1 MAKRRSPPGP
11 LGVKEAWSTTLLAAS
26 ILSSCLLLTY
36 AQGGTE
42 FLIKV
47 EPEKPKE
54 GQSVTLTP
62 EAVDLTEFASC
73 SWYRGTIEDRKK
85 IFTYY
90 LVPKPGQVNGSAF
103 TGRETGALDCS
114 LRITNLRANDS
125 AIYTLSMEGPTGF
138 KTRNASLTVLG
149 VVTNINISDPGKAI
163 ENNITVLNCT
173 SAGSD
178 VSYSWLKGNQ
188 SLVVGGRIS
197 LSNNNQTLTFN
208 TTSRNDSDS
217 YSCHG
222 YNTFSNDTVT
232 YLLNVLYG
240 PDVPVISPS
249 AHSYAEGSNLTL
261 SCKAD
266 SNPAAQYTW
275 ALNETSEVGNTSQLL
290 ILNLLFNNTGNYTC
304 KAFNSETNNHSS
316 SPNQEIWVLAKVSN
330 VIITGL
336 SETNE
341 SESVSVTL
349 NCTSSGSEVS
359 YFWFKGNQSLEDGGH
374 VSLGSDNQSVIIYPV
389 DRSDAGSYLCL
400 GVNSISNNT
409 SIPFNLTVFYGP
421 DVPVIS
427 PSAHSYAEGSNLSL
441 SCKADSNPAAQYT
454 WALNETSEVG
464 NTSQLLI
471 LNLLFNNTGNYTC
484 KAFNS
489 ETNNHSSSPSEEI
502 RVLET
507 LSSPVLW
514 PPENTVPENTSVTL
528 YCITSNSRDVNVSW
542 FQDGN
547 SLTVPSDQDRNLTR
561 VVTKDVEG
569 IYTCNAT
576 NPVSYAVSNSSKITM
591 AYGPNNVKV
600 SPTGTTVLKP
610 GSRLD
615 LLCTAGSV
623 PAAQFWWLFNNTD
636 KNVTKDTFS
645 IDLMAWEDE
654 GNYTCQASNNI
665 TKRTVSKSFYVKLTD
680 EENEKVPGGSLT
692 AGQIVGIVI
701 GCVLGAALIAGLLYF
716 LLTKTS
722 LGNKGSQT
730 GQYSKG
736 SMTLKTTGMAEGKI
750 NWIPGRH

>member
-316 SPNQEIWVLAKVSN
+316 SPNQEIWVL
-330 VIITGL
+330 
-336 SETNE
+336 
-341 SESVSVTL
+341 
-349 NCTSSGSEVS
+349 
-359 YFWFKGNQSLEDGGH
+359 
-374 VSLGSDNQSVIIYPV
+374 
-389 DRSDAGSYLCL
+389 
-400 GVNSISNNT
+400 
-409 SIPFNLTVFYGP
+409 
-421 DVPVIS
+421 
-427 PSAHSYAEGSNLSL
+427 
-441 SCKADSNPAAQYT
+441 
-454 WALNETSEVG
+454 
-464 NTSQLLI
+464 
-471 LNLLFNNTGNYTC
+471 
-484 KAFNS
+484 
-489 ETNNHSSSPSEEI
+489 
-502 RVLET
+502 ET

-722 LGNKGSQT
+722 LGRTEQHASNGNKPSAPGHNQGVTDTKPTS
-730 GQYSKG
+730 GEEDIQYS
-736 SMTLKTTGMAEGKI
+736 TLAFKANNPPQPDPGTTRPSDNNIIYSEIKKK
-750 NWIPGRH
+750 